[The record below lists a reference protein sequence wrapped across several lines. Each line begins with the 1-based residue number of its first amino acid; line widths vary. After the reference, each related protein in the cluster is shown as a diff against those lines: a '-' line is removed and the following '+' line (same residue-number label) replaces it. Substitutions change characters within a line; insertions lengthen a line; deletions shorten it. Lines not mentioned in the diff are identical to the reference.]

1 MRRSKGMKMP
11 HDPPEVALAR
21 YLAYVKKDHAAID
34 KLIADDF
41 HFTSPL
47 DNHIDWATYLA
58 K

>member
-21 YLAYVKKDHAAID
+21 YLAYVKKDQAAID

-41 HFTSPL
+41 HFTTPL